1 MATPFSIWI
10 VDTTSNRGLL
20 ETFGGFMT
28 KDNWIKAFD
37 EFAAGNEIGPG
48 LETMIGKRGMRN
60 IKSFISQVEKD
71 AIEKT
76 NKRWQLRLE
85 EAKRV
90 AIQVARSFIID
101 REVGIPHQNP
111 LNEDLYVKYLNG
123 EIDSK
128 ISDLL
133 EYKERA

>member
-1 MATPFSIWI
+1 
-10 VDTTSNRGLL
+10 
-20 ETFGGFMT
+20 MT

-76 NKRWQLRLE
+76 NKRWKEKLKKEHWVIEL
-85 EAKRV
+85 
-90 AIQVARSFIID
+90 
-101 REVGIPHQNP
+101 P
-111 LNEDLYVKYLNG
+111 L
-123 EIDSK
+123 
-128 ISDLL
+128 SDLL
-133 EYKERA
+133 EDK